1 MCSSMLFWYTC
12 TRGGGG
18 DLSVW
23 AYRVFLVEG
32 ALEKV
37 EYVYDPLDGLGGI
50 TFAVDWDSR
59 DCQDSASSN
68 CPGSCRGVGFEMA
81 EY

>member
-1 MCSSMLFWYTC
+1 M
-12 TRGGGG
+12 
-18 DLSVW
+18 
-23 AYRVFLVEG
+23 FLVEG

-37 EYVYDPLDGLGGI
+37 EYGYDPLDGLGGI

-81 EY
+81 EYRHGDGGGKKTILMKAFGTKW